1 MTSVLTNR
9 TPFKNVTYE
18 SSKPDTVPPILE
30 RTDNNGKLG
39 NSHVFHGVEQL
50 DPSVPV
56 PGKSFYYEQEAHFIH
71 GLSGHMEKNIDLS
84 PYRSM
89 KMQGETKETDEIDI
103 SEMAEIEA
111 PLYQTD
117 LSSNLTGQLFG
128 LQIIPKIDKNKQ
140 LMELKDSTRGRDAE
154 VDSGTTG
161 GGLAHFDYQGK
172 FMNDPGESKEDEN
185 PYQALA
191 K

>member
-30 RTDNNGKLG
+30 RTDNNGKFG

-56 PGKSFYYEQEAHFIH
+56 PGKSFYYEQEGHFIH
-71 GLSGHMEKNIDLS
+71 GLSGNMEKSIDVS
-84 PYRSM
+84 HYKIKRR
-89 KMQGETKETDEIDI
+89 GETKQNDEITV

-111 PLYQTD
+111 PLYQID
-117 LSSNLTGQLFG
+117 LSNLTGQLFG
-128 LQIIPKIDKNKQ
+128 LQILPKIDKNKQ

-172 FMNDPGESKEDEN
+172 FMTGTEETKEDDN
-185 PYQALA
+185 PYQALS